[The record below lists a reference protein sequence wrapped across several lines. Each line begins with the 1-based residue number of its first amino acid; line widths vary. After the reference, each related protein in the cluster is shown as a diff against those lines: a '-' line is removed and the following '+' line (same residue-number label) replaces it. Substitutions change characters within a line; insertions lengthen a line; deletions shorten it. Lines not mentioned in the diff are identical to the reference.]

1 MLVASFSAFA
11 SILPSFPVN
20 SPQKAQISSYAPH
33 APIFFSDNA
42 GFLGSN
48 SSTGVSWGSG
58 TVDDPYIIEGWGI
71 DTASGG
77 GISISYTDVHFIIRD
92 CYVHDV
98 APTRS
103 GIYLHS
109 SANGILINNNC
120 SSNQNGI
127 YLDSSSNNTLIN
139 NTCSN
144 NKRGISIHES
154 SNNTLIN
161 NTCSNNMDDIYI
173 GASSDITLNNNIMV
187 GGGIIIDGSDMSQ
200 WSTHAIDI
208 SNTVNGRPVYY
219 YKNQNG
225 ITVPAGAGQ
234 VILANCTDSIVEG
247 QSLTY
252 CSVGVELVF
261 SSGITV
267 TNNNCSST
275 DWIGIYLASSIDC
288 TVSNNNCSNNNRDI
302 IYPDSS
308 GIYLDSSSNNTL
320 INNNCSNNKL
330 GISIHESS
338 NNTLIYNNCSSNNN
352 LGISIHE
359 SSNNTLINNTCW
371 NNYDGIYIYES
382 SNNTVWNNTCNYNK
396 LTGIH
401 LGVSSNNTI
410 NWNNCSRNWDD
421 GIGMWGCYG
430 NVVYQNVVI
439 SNIDYGIDIP
449 QGSRNRIWNNTFIGN
464 NGATDT
470 YNASHVQAYDNGN
483 NNWWNSTNGYGNYW
497 SDWTKPD
504 NNAPYGR
511 VDSPYNIDDG
521 YRLDSKDGYD
531 GHSKAKDYYP
541 LTAPRI
547 SDPPYIPAPSDM
559 LIPIL
564 AIAVV
569 IIVAVILVSFIV
581 LRKRKGETA
590 EPPSVNQ

>member
-1 MLVASFSAFA
+1 MKSKRPLCSIVIVALMLVASFSAFA

-144 NKRGISIHES
+144 NKR
-154 SNNTLIN
+154 
-161 NTCSNNMDDIYI
+161 
-173 GASSDITLNNNIMV
+173 
-187 GGGIIIDGSDMSQ
+187 
-200 WSTHAIDI
+200 
-208 SNTVNGRPVYY
+208 
-219 YKNQNG
+219 
-225 ITVPAGAGQ
+225 
-234 VILANCTDSIVEG
+234 
-247 QSLTY
+247 
-252 CSVGVELVF
+252 
-261 SSGITV
+261 
-267 TNNNCSST
+267 
-275 DWIGIYLASSIDC
+275 
-288 TVSNNNCSNNNRDI
+288 
-302 IYPDSS
+302 
-308 GIYLDSSSNNTL
+308 
-320 INNNCSNNKL
+320 
-330 GISIHESS
+330 
-338 NNTLIYNNCSSNNN
+338 
-352 LGISIHE
+352 GISIHE